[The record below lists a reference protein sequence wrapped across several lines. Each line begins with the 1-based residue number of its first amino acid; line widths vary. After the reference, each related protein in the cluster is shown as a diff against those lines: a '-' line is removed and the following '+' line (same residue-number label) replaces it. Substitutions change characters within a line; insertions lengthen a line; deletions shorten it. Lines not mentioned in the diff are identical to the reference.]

1 MADRYYVESSY
12 WQDDYAGYQ
21 ADAIAGLN
29 YYIDEGYYDE
39 EGYYEYRGS
48 AGTLTATLSQVQLA
62 DAELNTEFAQ
72 TTIVGVIKQGAVEIV
87 SDSTVSC
94 IISHIEGADLS
105 AFTDAQL
112 TAEISVTRDYS
123 AQLNSDSTMEFDG
136 VLIVL
141 LAANLTTEFT
151 QTASADR
158 TRLDSAELSSEFLF
172 LGLPDIITPEGEIK
186 EFSATFATEFTQ
198 AQIVELTKDF
208 GSDLYVD
215 AVMDPNGVE
224 RIRDADSTQQVEFAQ
239 AIVYTKIVQG
249 NIAIDALFAPSMT
262 VNAVRNVFAVL
273 DSTAALAVVANANRS
288 AQIALSSIINQSAQ
302 GMRTRDYVVNTSAQT
317 TLTAQ
322 VLRIQK
328 SSVTLSTAV
337 TQTVT
342 SNRLA
347 GLTATPSAQFTVSCT
362 ATELQGI
369 QLTLFNT
376 ASISSTIRINARPPV
391 LFPTRYTGF
400 DTTFQFKF
408 VNSSDRLTVQAMNAV
423 HDDANILRMTSINSD
438 TPEPYSGLP
447 IKLASNISFTNSETK
462 NISLVGGGTGRVAI
476 KSGER
481 FYFKVPNT
489 GTSSIVDNNQ
499 YFIANA
505 NITDATTSVSVTS
518 APFGGGNFTTNHQAV
533 SYYFLPNSPLT
544 INVLGPTALG
554 GTGTSRISLS
564 WWSADKETVATPLN
578 RIYNWDLYSTSFRN
592 ISASSLNTWH
602 TCRVYASTSTWPNVV
617 LEINGSAVSISP
629 LYQSSLVNYAPYPT
643 VTDANIF
650 GTIDNLDFDTI
661 STGTL
666 VQASSI
672 IQNGT
677 YNSYP
682 QEISSANL
690 STNFS
695 LSVAPIYVQQAQA
708 DLTATATITANVEK
722 TITFEAQLSSAFAQT
737 ANARVSYDLTVT
749 INSNSQLTTTIGKIT
764 GVTANLTSAFTTVT
778 TARPIKRTTSTL
790 SAQATVTNDFIK
802 YSGNGATLVA
812 ESAQSTNNTRIR
824 STATDISAMASQ
836 LSATVKIGRGI
847 VQLDSV
853 ATQITDAVKTVSANS
868 VHSVEAEQTTNA
880 VKTVAVDANINA
892 SAQLD
897 IVFVK
902 IPSSPVYME
911 SEFRT
916 QINTD
921 LSKITGVS
929 ASASV
934 AVALTTSAVKTA
946 RPQSSLTTQTAL
958 TLGLQVTRIRFAES
972 SQQVTAQLQL
982 QAIKTAQAVVQLQA
996 FNTVLAVGTKISFD
1010 PVLQLTIPSESGSL
1024 IVFQEDTLLI
1034 VPEETRVNMV
1044 RKIAI

>member
-1 MADRYYVESSY
+1 MAIKEFVVGPQNYFEGDYFSGDYTVSNVSKARLECDIDNIKGGIFITGEYYSDNYIDGTYYHANKIEFQLS
-12 WQDDYAGYQ
+12 
-21 ADAIAGLN
+21 ADAMVVQEATVGLGG
-29 YYIDEGYYDE
+29 YTAEGYYADS
-39 EGYYEYRGS
+39 YYEQRGS
-48 AGTLTATLSQVQLA
+48 R
-62 DAELNTEFAQ
+62 FA
-72 TTIVGVIKQGAVEIV
+72 
-87 SDSTVSC
+87 
-94 IISHIEGADLS
+94 
-105 AFTDAQL
+105 L
-112 TAEISVTRDYS
+112 TAELERFGAILE
-123 AQLNSDSTMEFDG
+123 AEA
-136 VLIVL
+136 VLS
-141 LAANLTTEFT
+141 TEFT
-151 QTASADR
+151 QVSNN
-158 TRLDSAELSSEFLF
+158 TRV
-172 LGLPDIITPEGEIK
+172 K
-186 EFSATFATEFTQ
+186 
-198 AQIVELTKDF
+198 V
-208 GSDLYVD
+208 
-215 AVMDPNGVE
+215 
-224 RIRDADSTQQVEFAQ
+224 ADSTHSAEFSQTQQ
-239 AIVYTKIVQG
+239 IIRIVQG
-249 NIAIDALFAPSMT
+249 SCDFESLFSPSASIDGVKNT
-262 VNAVRNVFAVL
+262 FAVL
-273 DSTAALAVVANANRS
+273 DSTSALAVVAIANRS
-288 AQIALSSIINQSAQ
+288 ADIALSSIVNQSLQ
-302 GMRTRDYVVNTSAQT
+302 GDRIRDYVVNTSAQT

-328 SSVTLSTAV
+328 SAVSLSTVVTQSVTP
-337 TQTVT
+337 
-342 SNRLA
+342 RRRA

-438 TPEPYSGLP
+438 IPEPYSGLP

-617 LEINGSAVSISP
+617 LEINGSVVSISP

-737 ANARVSYDLTVT
+737 ASARVSYDLTVT
-749 INSNSQLTTTIGKIT
+749 INSNSQLTTTTSKISRDS
-764 GVTANLTSAFTTVT
+764 ANLTVQ
-778 TARPIKRTTSTL
+778 TALLSQPRRIQRTL
-790 SAQATVTNDFIK
+790 A
-802 YSGNGATLVA
+802 Y
-812 ESAQSTNNTRIR
+812 
-824 STATDISAMASQ
+824 
-836 LSATVKIGRGI
+836 
-847 VQLDSV
+847 LDSV
-853 ATQITDAVKTVSANS
+853 ANTTVTVDKTTDFACSMQSDTAAVVVNSRTRSASTDFAAIAIDLFSAVKIGQGLIQLDAVTAQNTVATKITDVVCDIDLAVQQLATAVKTTDISVDADVETSFEIDYDKIKESLTTLTVTSSTSIDTALSKIAGFTLQLDSEYSSDFTAVKTVSAVTALLSNS
-868 VHSVEAEQTTNA
+868 SVVFGDDVRRVRLADTTQSAEFNVQTVP
-880 VKTVAVDANINA
+880 VKTVNPPLAFDAIATELVVVN
-892 SAQLD
+892 
-897 IVFVK
+897 K
-902 IPSSPVYME
+902 I
-911 SEFRT
+911 
-916 QINTD
+916 
-921 LSKITGVS
+921 
-929 ASASV
+929 A
-934 AVALTTSAVKTA
+934 
-946 RPQSSLTTQTAL
+946 
-958 TLGLQVTRIRFAES
+958 
-972 SQQVTAQLQL
+972 
-982 QAIKTAQAVVQLQA
+982 
-996 FNTVLAVGTKISFD
+996 FD
-1010 PVLQLTIPSESGSL
+1010 PALKLTIPAEYR
-1024 IVFQEDTLLI
+1024 TLLVLEENRLLT

-1044 RKIAI
+1044 RKIAQ